1 TSSTSCS
8 RGRFI
13 SSTSQRGPATRAI
26 TIEERTRKIV
36 ASVSQSTAGR
46 NSRGPLSRS
55 TTRSGPPWLP
65 VDSDKNSEKRRAW
78 PAGPVPSISARCLG
92 MRRRSTARLIGR
104 FAADLSARG
113 YGRCV
118 NVALAL
124 LLASLNAAAVQTRWI
139 EGTLRG
145 FPVVRQADGR
155 RIGEGTLT
163 QSIEDG
169 KLHSLGIFDLHDG
182 RRVREETVLDQEP
195 RLRQRCWKWTETR
208 GKDVLREF
216 SVDLTTGHATAV
228 KRSKDDVDTWDEH
241 LDGTQDAFAGVGSMY
256 ALKNLSERLDRGEQI
271 ELTAVVFTSKP

>member
-1 TSSTSCS
+1 
-8 RGRFI
+8 
-13 SSTSQRGPATRAI
+13 
-26 TIEERTRKIV
+26 
-36 ASVSQSTAGR
+36 
-46 NSRGPLSRS
+46 
-55 TTRSGPPWLP
+55 
-65 VDSDKNSEKRRAW
+65 
-78 PAGPVPSISARCLG
+78 
-92 MRRRSTARLIGR
+92 M
-104 FAADLSARG
+104 
-113 YGRCV
+113 

-195 RLRQRCWKWTETR
+195 RLRQRSWKWTETR

-241 LDGTQDAFAGVGSMY
+241 LDGTQDAFAGVGFMY

-271 ELTAVVFTSKP
+271 ELTAVVFTSKPRTVTVSVSRDQVGELVMGDRRIPAERYVIHPEVPWIARLFVKAPDQYLWFYRPAPPAFLRADIPLAEPSDPVIRIELIPGNESRAVGRPPPKRPR